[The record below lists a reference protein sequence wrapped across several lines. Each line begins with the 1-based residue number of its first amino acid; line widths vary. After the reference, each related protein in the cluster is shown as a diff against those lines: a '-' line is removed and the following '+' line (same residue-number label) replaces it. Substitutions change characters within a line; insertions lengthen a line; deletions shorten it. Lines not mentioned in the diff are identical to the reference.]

1 MCARA
6 RAEHT
11 GRTPRAWRSTLVA
24 HFWHGAVGERL
35 AHAAGVVWFFERDS
49 DLLICEIRRA
59 ADEHQRYEFEIA
71 EATGQKTQRFDS
83 PSDLIA
89 NYLTEQARLIKDGWR
104 PRADLQI
111 VE

>member
-1 MCARA
+1 LGRA
-6 RAEHT
+6 A
-11 GRTPRAWRSTLVA
+11 GRFLAPRR
-24 HFWHGAVGERL
+24 
-35 AHAAGVVWFFERDS
+35 GVVWFFEKDAE
-49 DLLICEIRRA
+49 LLVCEIRRA
-59 ADEHQRYEFEIA
+59 ADDQNRFEFEIA
-71 EATGQKTQRFDS
+71 DSEGPKTLRFDS

>member
-1 MCARA
+1 M
-6 RAEHT
+6 
-11 GRTPRAWRSTLVA
+11 
-24 HFWHGAVGERL
+24 
-35 AHAAGVVWFFERDS
+35 VWFFERDS

-59 ADEHQRYEFEIA
+59 ADEHEGYEFEIA
-71 EATGQKTQRFDS
+71 GATGPKTQRFDS
-83 PSDLIA
+83 PSALIA